1 MVHVVFFQ
9 GIVWF
14 YIFLTFFHLLTV
26 WFSAVHLQICLN
38 SEHNSSNLSVR
49 STGLSHPPKYQVLR
63 LQACHHAWLRCMSSG
78 NQPLVLMH
86 SQQFAPWA
94 ISLALYWNT
103 MGLHQS
109 VQLDQQMGV
118 YVGLDPECA
127 EERIEFERY
136 CQEQREESWT
146 NLYNVGV
153 PSTLGVELGLNQQ
166 GKLPPAAPLSIWL
179 LSVCMSVWHTC

>member
-1 MVHVVFFQ
+1 MAHVVFFE
-9 GIVWF
+9 GRVWF

-26 WFSAVHLQICLN
+26 WFSAVHLHICLN

-49 STGLSHPPKYQVLR
+49 SAGLSHPPKYQVLR
-63 LQACHHAWLRCMSSG
+63 LQACHHAWLQCMSSG

-109 VQLDQQMGV
+109 VQLDQQMCV
-118 YVGLDPECA
+118 YVGLDPGYA
-127 EERIEFERY
+127 EERIVWKVLSRAKR
-136 CQEQREESWT
+136 RELDKLVQYRSAIHTRSW
-146 NLYNVGV
+146 VG
-153 PSTLGVELGLNQQ
+153 T
-166 GKLPPAAPLSIWL
+166 
-179 LSVCMSVWHTC
+179 